1 LWGLIECGQP
11 DAEEFSMSGCF
22 KPYNPDQSLLLPPS
36 LRDWLPHDHLAYFM
50 SDLVNEL
57 DLGEIMRPYEVG
69 DERGQ
74 PPYHPAMMTK
84 LLLYA
89 YCVGVPSSRKIEER
103 THSDVA
109 FRVIAAGSHPD
120 HDTTRAS

>member
-1 LWGLIECGQP
+1 
-11 DAEEFSMSGCF
+11 MSGCF

-36 LRDWLPHDHLAYFM
+36 LRDWLPHDHLAYFL

-103 THSDVA
+103 THNDVA